1 MANHVGNE
9 GLLKINGN
17 TIAELKNFTLDQGVV
32 IIDDTTIGDTYSTHK
47 TGTKNWKATADVYWD
62 EGDTAQSACVP
73 SASVT
78 LSIYPE
84 GADSGDTYWTGTA
97 TIETWGKKVE
107 LNGIITISMAFTGN
121 GALTGPATV

>member
-1 MANHVGNE
+1 MWIKRTGRPDWVLTKRSSTCCNCTVGSS
-9 GLLKINGN
+9 I
-17 TIAELKNFTLDQGVV
+17 TL
-32 IIDDTTIGDTYSTHK
+32 
-47 TGTKNWKATADVYWD
+47 AM
-62 EGDTAQSACVP
+62 
-73 SASVT
+73 
-78 LSIYPE
+78 YPE